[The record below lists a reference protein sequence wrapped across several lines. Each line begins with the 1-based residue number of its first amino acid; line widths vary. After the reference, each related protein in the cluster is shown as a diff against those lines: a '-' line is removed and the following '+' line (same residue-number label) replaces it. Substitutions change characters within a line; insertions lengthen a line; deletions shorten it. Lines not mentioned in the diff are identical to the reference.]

1 MVCKWS
7 TQNQNLSV
15 VLDPIQ
21 TLKIVVFDSGFF
33 DRWYDIAK
41 KKTIKKARP
50 LGNTTQ
56 NPIVFPSGF
65 LFSIVVFFL
74 ADLVANQTAT
84 ILAINLNQRS
94 KYHADHVAQA
104 AGAVHPRPG
113 PIRRATLTMR
123 PTVSRAGDGADAGG
137 GAAAAD
143 SAGPSASAPLTA
155 WAGPPRGPT
164 ASPRAVPSRRRRG

>member
-1 MVCKWS
+1 M
-7 TQNQNLSV
+7 QE
-15 VLDPIQ
+15 LDPIQ

-41 KKTIKKARP
+41 KNHYQKSQ
-50 LGNTTQ
+50 TTWKY
-56 NPIVFPSGF
+56 NSKSNCISKWFFIFDSGF
-65 LFSIVVFFL
+65 FHRRFSRRPDCDDIGDKTEPEVY
-74 ADLVANQTAT
+74 
-84 ILAINLNQRS
+84 R
-94 KYHADHVAQA
+94 ADHVAQA

-113 PIRRATLTMR
+113 PIRRATITMR
-123 PTVSRAGDGADAGG
+123 PTVSRAGDDTDAGG